1 MGYLVGYGHLQLFA
15 MGAQGLMDTIINY
28 IEQII
33 SVIASLVDFVVQL
46 VADLVQ
52 LVAQLTVVIGQLP
65 TWLNLCLPTNL
76 VATVVGLLSVVV
88 IFKILGREG

>member
-1 MGYLVGYGHLQLFA
+1 
-15 MGAQGLMDTIINY
+15 MDTIIDS
-28 IEQII
+28 IGQII
-33 SVIASLVDFVVQL
+33 SVIVSLVDFLVQL